1 MTRSKQR
8 FFIALLPPEEV
19 QQVVNNIKQKFAEV
33 YNSRAAQ
40 KSPPHITLQP
50 PFEWEIEDL
59 QNLEQNLT
67 EFSQKQFSVPIVL
80 DNFGAFKPRVIFINV
95 LKTPE
100 LLTIQTSLMEELECK
115 LGIVDRPSKNRSYSP
130 HVTVGFRDLNKAN
143 FYRAWEEF
151 KEYKVNFEFVVTQLT
166 LLIHNGKNWEIHQE
180 FTLGKS

>member
-33 YNSRAAQ
+33 YNSCAAQ

-59 QNLEQNLT
+59 KKLEQNLT
-67 EFSQKQFSVPIVL
+67 EFSQKQFSIPITL

-100 LLTIQTSLMEELECK
+100 LLAIQKNLMTELESS
-115 LGIVDRPSKNRSYSP
+115 LGIVVQSSKNRSFSP
-130 HVTVGFRDLNKAN
+130 HVTVGFRDLNKDN
-143 FYRAWEEF
+143 FYRAWQEF
-151 KEYKVNFEFVVTQLT
+151 KDYKIYFEFTVTRLT
-166 LLIHNGKNWEIHQE
+166 LLIHNGKNWVISKE
-180 FTLGKS
+180 FFLKYS